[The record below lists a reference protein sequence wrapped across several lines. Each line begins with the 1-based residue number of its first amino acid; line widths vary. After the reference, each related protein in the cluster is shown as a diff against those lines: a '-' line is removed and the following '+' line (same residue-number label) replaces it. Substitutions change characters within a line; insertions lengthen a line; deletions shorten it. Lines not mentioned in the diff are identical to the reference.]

1 MIIIL
6 VGITMP
12 ANMAAH
18 VATHLGISSRMQRM
32 AQIQA
37 AAGLAVQRQTGKDRI
52 TSQLPPIPT
61 AAVLA
66 SRHPLTMPTIL
77 VAKRLQSG
85 VIIDNIGGVVA
96 TVLLKTLV
104 WIFLMFKMV
113 KSRLVQNSRSE
124 TIETSQRRRDLSL
137 WEILWNL

>member
-1 MIIIL
+1 
-6 VGITMP
+6 MP

-37 AAGLAVQRQTGKDRI
+37 AVGLAAQRQTGKDRI
-52 TSQLPPIPT
+52 TSQLPPIST

-85 VIIDNIGGVVA
+85 VIINNIGGVVA
-96 TVLLKTLV
+96 TALLKTLV

-137 WEILWNL
+137 WEIL